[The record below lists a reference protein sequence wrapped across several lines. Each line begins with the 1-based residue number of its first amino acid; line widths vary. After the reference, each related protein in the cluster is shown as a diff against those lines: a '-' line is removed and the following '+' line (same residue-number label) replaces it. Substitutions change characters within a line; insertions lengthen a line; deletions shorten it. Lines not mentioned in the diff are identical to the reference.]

1 MKQHTMS
8 RPSTRRCRAPAYP
21 NAADNRYF
29 LEKAVNIATAILSGI
44 GIVFAMV
51 FLVTMA

>member
-1 MKQHTMS
+1 MKRNHN
-8 RPSTRRCRAPAYP
+8 RAALRRGPAYP

-29 LEKAVNIATAILSGI
+29 WEKAVNIATAVLSGV

>member
-1 MKQHTMS
+1 MKRNQN
-8 RPSTRRCRAPAYP
+8 RPAVRRSPAYP
-21 NAADNRYF
+21 NAADSRYL